1 MHGSSHLWRN
11 QSETQRPECL
21 ARLTQMAGPESG
33 FESWGMSKLSPTGG
47 GSGWGGMLHNKEEF
61 QASAISQGRD
71 VAALSLPRLF
81 QSSWQDVQA
90 APCGSWGGKGQSSTN
105 APPALGDISK
115 HTGCPGSFTQVA
127 LAGDAL
133 PVSEGLPCP
142 SVRVWGRVQVTQ
154 VLSLYLAF
162 MAFVTRSKLL
172 HLSALPTCKRRMVCP
187 ASPEG

>member
-1 MHGSSHLWRN
+1 
-11 QSETQRPECL
+11 
-21 ARLTQMAGPESG
+21 
-33 FESWGMSKLSPTGG
+33 
-47 GSGWGGMLHNKEEF
+47 MLHNKEEF
-61 QASAISQGRD
+61 TASAISQGRD

-172 HLSALPTCKRRMVCP
+172 HLSALPTCKRRMVSP